1 MEQINKTTQVFSG
14 RTVQQKVLL
23 FSTALF
29 IFNLVLKLLF
39 IDSGDIA
46 LDEPFTLFHAQKS
59 IEGIFEMLKDENN
72 PPLYFLFMKGWTSL
86 FGIGAFA
93 ARLPSVVFSS
103 VTATLLF
110 ILGNRFWNLRT
121 GILAGLIYTFSSFHM
136 FYAHDARV
144 YSLFCMLS
152 ALSYYFFF
160 SLSQNPSSRKFM
172 YWWIIINT
180 LLLYSHFF
188 GIVLIG
194 SQFIFILL
202 NKTLRATIFKPLV
215 VCAITLLLV
224 FSTYL
229 SVLFQRFQ
237 STVHNTPWI
246 QAPVWSDL
254 YTMLWRFSNVPVNTV
269 LMIILLVAL
278 IAMAIAGK
286 YSKDINKNYLTK
298 SVLFLFLL
306 PYLSIFLVSFYIP
319 VFLDRYIIF
328 ISLLYYFSVS
338 ISLDRLVPE
347 NKSGWLI
354 LMILPLMM
362 ASTLKLNPGKK
373 KNIQEL
379 VAKINTTKSKETALY
394 IYPEWFDLNF
404 VYYYRR
410 DWFREPLKTK
420 SLMRENSI
428 FPILKPEHID
438 TLQLKLV
445 HDVILIDATGSNY
458 NQDNE
463 ISHRI
468 EKFFPKKEISEI
480 YEHLYIIH
488 FSRPE

>member
-1 MEQINKTTQVFSG
+1 
-14 RTVQQKVLL
+14 
-23 FSTALF
+23 
-29 IFNLVLKLLF
+29 
-39 IDSGDIA
+39 
-46 LDEPFTLFHAQKS
+46 
-59 IEGIFEMLKDENN
+59 
-72 PPLYFLFMKGWTSL
+72 
-86 FGIGAFA
+86 
-93 ARLPSVVFSS
+93 
-103 VTATLLF
+103 
-110 ILGNRFWNLRT
+110 
-121 GILAGLIYTFSSFHM
+121 
-136 FYAHDARV
+136 
-144 YSLFCMLS
+144 
-152 ALSYYFFF
+152 
-160 SLSQNPSSRKFM
+160 
-172 YWWIIINT
+172 
-180 LLLYSHFF
+180 
-188 GIVLIG
+188 
-194 SQFIFILL
+194 
-202 NKTLRATIFKPLV
+202 
-215 VCAITLLLV
+215 
-224 FSTYL
+224 
-229 SVLFQRFQ
+229 
-237 STVHNTPWI
+237 
-246 QAPVWSDL
+246 
-254 YTMLWRFSNVPVNTV
+254 
-269 LMIILLVAL
+269 MIILLVAL

-286 YSKDINKNYLTK
+286 YSKDINKNNLTK

-338 ISLDRLVPE
+338 ISLDRLIPE